1 MASKVI
7 IKVVLA
13 GVQVFG
19 RAFMQAYQQAIHHKP
34 SGGAARQTAN
44 SSSAGG
50 AAAAAKSDLT
60 RRLGISL
67 EESHKILNTSPDSS
81 PSEIIQKYRHLFHVN
96 DPKKK
101 PAGSL
106 YLQSKVYRAK
116 ERIEQELG
124 IELDKESSKDKS
136 KE

>member
-1 MASKVI
+1 MASKVV
-7 IKVVLA
+7 IKIVLA

-34 SGGAARQTAN
+34 PSGAGRQQAASASA
-44 SSSAGG
+44 SS
-50 AAAAAKSDLT
+50 AKSDLT

-116 ERIEQELG
+116 ERIEQEMG
-124 IELDKESSKDKS
+124 IELEKPGSKTKTKE
-136 KE
+136 